1 MMDETWDTG
10 MLSLPERS
18 RLYHLKPAGI
28 GTPYVENLTSYIIRL
43 AEEHC
48 VLPKIL
54 IVKEVLPLLTQTG
67 EPEEPALFSY
77 GAVLGNAQAL
87 NGMGIMAT
95 SSVYALEKLT
105 KWKDLHLLTMLPWA
119 NVISKYG
126 LCRETQAW
134 CPLCFEEWRANKC
147 VMYTPLL
154 WSLKALRVCLHHKR
168 LLHEKCPSLHC
179 NKTIPVLH
187 PHIRLGYC
195 PYCNCWLGN
204 TADMEKNSTETV
216 IPDEFEREM
225 WYATA
230 IGELLEVVSRLSS
243 TLQKEDLALA
253 VDSLINRMPIK
264 KAVYLTRL
272 LERKSVQTVALWQ
285 KGLEI
290 PRMNT
295 LLQMCHLLDTSLQQ
309 LFLRESDGELITIS
323 EERKKFNRE
332 MNPVHTKTPC
342 DPEELRRALE
352 KVLASDEEPFPSITE
367 VAQSLGYCN
376 RSSLYKRFPELAY
389 AITTKYQ
396 KNRKSHPEQKMSSDE
411 LRQAL
416 ERILSSNEEP
426 PPSIREVAQRLGYR
440 GVGPL
445 YARFP
450 ELAREIAAKYRKRN
464 PRLRAP
470 LSLEELRH
478 SLEAELASKEE
489 PPPSLHE
496 VAHRLGYR
504 HAGPLRRRLP
514 ELARAIAAKDR
525 RHSHSQRESMSSEE
539 LQQALEAELASKEEP
554 PPSIHEVAQ
563 RLGYRH
569 AGPLRSRFPDLSRA
583 ITQKHQ
589 NHNPF
594 DRKRKS
600 SAELRR
606 ALESILASNE
616 EPPPS
621 IHEVA
626 QRLGYRGANELH
638 KRFPDLANAIVTN
651 YQKYDPSRKKRMSSV
666 ELQQMLESILASNE
680 EPSPSIQEV
689 AHRLGYHGVSTLYSR
704 FPDLSHAITAKYQRH
719 NPGRREP
726 MDAEA
731 LRQSL
736 EAILASNKEPPP
748 SIREVALRLG
758 YRSESTLYYH
768 FPELTHK
775 IVAKHR
781 KYTSHYKERVG
792 SSELQQALEAVL
804 ASEEEP
810 FPSIQEV
817 AQRLGYRSE
826 GTLFKRFPDLSHAI
840 AVKSRKHT
848 FHNKERVGSGELQ
861 QALEAVL
868 ASEEEPPLSVPEVA
882 QHLGYRSE
890 RALYK
895 RFPELSRSIAERYHK
910 YKYNREE
917 IRNLDELRQALEVVL
932 ASEEEPF
939 PSMNEVA
946 RFLGYCSPTFLYK
959 HFPDL
964 SRAITSKKRRSGNLP
979 QKLEVLLKEALPTIT
994 QQEIA
999 KQLGCS
1005 IKKLHRHFPELSSN
1019 LKQRFIQS
1027 LDLEAV
1033 QETLEKEL
1041 ATENEVRSLSAVARD
1056 LGYPVQTLTKF
1067 FPSLCQ
1073 RIIVRGQLYRKEHSA
1088 LRKQKIQEEVQR
1100 VVFTINADQQY
1111 PSLDQ
1116 ILKRIDRSCVDP
1128 PIYYLEA
1135 YVPWKKSLENLGY

>member
-18 RLYHLKPAGI
+18 RLYHLKPIGI
-28 GTPYVENLTSYIIRL
+28 DTFHVENLTSYIVRL
-43 AEEHC
+43 AKAHC
-48 VLPKIL
+48 VLPKTL
-54 IVKEVLPLLTQTG
+54 IIKEVLPLLTQTR
-67 EPEEPALFSY
+67 EPEEPALYSY
-77 GAVLGNAQAL
+77 EAVLINAKAL
-87 NGMGIMAT
+87 NGMGSMAT
-95 SSVYALEKLT
+95 RGVYALEKLT
-105 KWKDLHLLTMLPWA
+105 LRKDLHLLTMLPWA

-126 LCRETQAW
+126 LFRKMQAW

-147 VMYTPLL
+147 VIYTPLL

-168 LLHEKCPSLHC
+168 LLDEKCPSLQC

-187 PHIRLGYC
+187 PHIRSGYC

-204 TADMEKNSTETV
+204 TADMDKISTETV
-216 IPDEFEREM
+216 IHDEFEREM
-225 WYATA
+225 WNATA
-230 IGELLEVVSRLSS
+230 IGKLLEVASRLSS

-264 KAVYLTRL
+264 KVVFLTRL

-290 PRMNT
+290 PRMNI
-295 LLQMCHLLDTSLQQ
+295 LLQMCHLLDISLEQ

-323 EERKKFNRE
+323 EEHKKFNRE
-332 MNPVHTKTPC
+332 LNPVHTRTPR

-352 KVLASDEEPFPSITE
+352 TVLASDEKPFPSIKE
-367 VAQSLGYCN
+367 VAQRLGYCSK
-376 RSSLYKRFPELAY
+376 SSLYQRCPELAY
-389 AITTKYQ
+389 ALAAKHQKY
-396 KNRKSHPEQKMSSDE
+396 RKSHPTEKMNSDE
-411 LRQAL
+411 LRHAL

-426 PPSIREVAQRLGYR
+426 PPSIQEVAQRLGYR

-445 YARFP
+445 YARCP

-478 SLEAELASKEE
+478 SLEAELASNEE

-496 VAHRLGYR
+496 VAQRLGYR

-514 ELARAIAAKDR
+514 ELVHAIAARDR
-525 RHSHSQRESMSSEE
+525 KHSHSQRESMSSEE
-539 LQQALEAELASKEEP
+539 LQHALESILASSEEP
-554 PPSIHEVAQ
+554 PPSLHEAAQ
-563 RLGYRH
+563 RLDYRNTS
-569 AGPLRSRFPDLSRA
+569 PLRRRFPELCRT
-583 ITQKHQ
+583 ITEKHQ
-589 NHNPF
+589 DHNPF
-594 DRKRKS
+594 RRRSMS
-600 SAELRR
+600 SVELRR

-621 IHEVA
+621 LYEVA

-638 KRFPDLANAIVTN
+638 KRFPDLANAIVKN
-651 YQKYDPSRKKRMSSV
+651 YQKYDPSPKKRMSSI
-666 ELQQMLESILASNE
+666 ELQQKLESILASNE
-680 EPSPSIQEV
+680 EPPPSIQEV
-689 AHRLGYHGVSTLYSR
+689 AHRLGYSSVSTIYSR

-726 MDAEA
+726 LDAEA

-736 EAILASNKEPPP
+736 EAILASNEEPPP
-748 SIREVALRLG
+748 SIQEVALRLG

-768 FPELTHK
+768 FHELTHK

-781 KYTSHYKERVG
+781 KYNSLYKERT
-792 SSELQQALEAVL
+792 SSIELQQALEAVL

-817 AQRLGYRSE
+817 ARRLGYRSE
-826 GTLFKRFPDLSHAI
+826 STLFKRFPDLSHAI

-848 FHNKERVGSGELQ
+848 FHNKERIDSDELR

-882 QHLGYRSE
+882 QRLGYRSE
-890 RALYK
+890 RTLYK
-895 RFPELSRSIAERYHK
+895 RFPEFSRSIAERYHK
-910 YKYNREE
+910 YKFNREE
-917 IRNLDELRQALEVVL
+917 IMNLDELRQALEAVL

-946 RFLGYCSPTFLYK
+946 QFLGYRSPSFLYK

-964 SRAITSKKRRSGNLP
+964 SRAITTKKRRSENLP
-979 QKLEVLLKEALPTIT
+979 QKVEILLKDAAPTIT

-1005 IKKLHRHFPELSSN
+1005 IHKLHCHFPEVSSI
-1019 LKQRFIQS
+1019 LEQRFIQS
-1027 LDLEAV
+1027 FDLEAL
-1033 QETLEKEL
+1033 QAALEKEL
-1041 ATENEVRSLSAVARD
+1041 VTENEVRSLSAVAKD
-1056 LGYPVQTLTKF
+1056 LGYPVRTLTKF

-1073 RIIVRGQLYRKEHSA
+1073 KIIARGHLYRKKHNA
-1088 LRKQKIQEEVQR
+1088 LRRQKIQEEVQHI
-1100 VVFTINADQQY
+1100 VFTINADQQY
-1111 PSLDQ
+1111 PSFNQ
-1116 ILKRIDRSCVDP
+1116 MLKRIDRSCVHP

-1135 YVPWKKSLENLGY
+1135 CVPWRKALESLGY

>member
-18 RLYHLKPAGI
+18 RLYHLKPIGI
-28 GTPYVENLTSYIIRL
+28 DTFHVENLTSYIVRL
-43 AEEHC
+43 AKAHC
-48 VLPKIL
+48 VLPKTL
-54 IVKEVLPLLTQTG
+54 IIKEVLPLLTQTR
-67 EPEEPALFSY
+67 EPEEPALYSY
-77 GAVLGNAQAL
+77 EAVLINAKAL
-87 NGMGIMAT
+87 NGMGSMAT
-95 SSVYALEKLT
+95 RGVYALEKLT
-105 KWKDLHLLTMLPWA
+105 LRKDLHLLTMLPWA

-126 LCRETQAW
+126 LFRKMQAW

-147 VMYTPLL
+147 VIYTPLL

-168 LLHEKCPSLHC
+168 LLDEKCPSLQC

-187 PHIRLGYC
+187 PHIRSGYC

-204 TADMEKNSTETV
+204 TADMGKISTETV
-216 IPDEFEREM
+216 IHDEFEREM
-225 WYATA
+225 WNATA
-230 IGELLEVVSRLSS
+230 IGKLLEVASRLSS

-264 KAVYLTRL
+264 KVVFLTRL

-295 LLQMCHLLDTSLQQ
+295 LLQMCHLLDISLEQ

-323 EERKKFNRE
+323 EEHKKFNRE
-332 MNPVHTKTPC
+332 LNPVHTRTPR

-352 KVLASDEEPFPSITE
+352 TVLASDEKPFPSIKE
-367 VAQSLGYCN
+367 VAQRLGYCSK
-376 RSSLYKRFPELAY
+376 SSLYQRCPELAH
-389 AITTKYQ
+389 ALAAKHQKY
-396 KNRKSHPEQKMSSDE
+396 RKSHPTEKMNSDE
-411 LRQAL
+411 LRHAL

-426 PPSIREVAQRLGYR
+426 PPSIQEVAQRLGYK
-440 GVGPL
+440 GVTPL
-445 YARFP
+445 YARCP
-450 ELAREIAAKYRKRN
+450 ELAREIAVKYRKRN
-464 PRLRAP
+464 PRQREP
-470 LSLEELRH
+470 LSFDELHHALET
-478 SLEAELASKEE
+478 ELASSEE

-496 VAHRLGYR
+496 VAQRLGYR

-514 ELARAIAAKDR
+514 EPAQAIAARDR
-525 RHSHSQRESMSSEE
+525 KHSHSQRESMSSEE
-539 LQQALEAELASKEEP
+539 LQQALE
-554 PPSIHEVAQ
+554 
-563 RLGYRH
+563 
-569 AGPLRSRFPDLSRA
+569 
-583 ITQKHQ
+583 
-589 NHNPF
+589 
-594 DRKRKS
+594 
-600 SAELRR
+600 
-606 ALESILASNE
+606 SILASNE

-621 IHEVA
+621 LHEVA

-638 KRFPDLANAIVTN
+638 KRFPDLANAIVKN
-651 YQKYDPSRKKRMSSV
+651 YQKYDPSPKKRMSSI
-666 ELQQMLESILASNE
+666 ELQQKLESILASNE
-680 EPSPSIQEV
+680 EPPPSIQEV
-689 AHRLGYHGVSTLYSR
+689 AHRLGYSSVSTIYSR

-726 MDAEA
+726 LDAEA

-736 EAILASNKEPPP
+736 EAILASNEEPPP
-748 SIREVALRLG
+748 SIQEVALRLG

-768 FPELTHK
+768 FHELTHK

-781 KYTSHYKERVG
+781 KYNSLYKERT
-792 SSELQQALEAVL
+792 SSIELQQALEAVL

-817 AQRLGYRSE
+817 ARRLGYRSE
-826 GTLFKRFPDLSHAI
+826 STLFKRFPDLSHAI

-848 FHNKERVGSGELQ
+848 FHNKERIGSDELR

-882 QHLGYRSE
+882 QRLGYRSE
-890 RALYK
+890 RTLYK
-895 RFPELSRSIAERYHK
+895 RFPEFSRSIAERYHK
-910 YKYNREE
+910 YKFNREE
-917 IRNLDELRQALEVVL
+917 IMNLDELRQALEAVL

-946 RFLGYCSPTFLYK
+946 QFLGYRSPSFLYK

-964 SRAITSKKRRSGNLP
+964 SRAITTKKRRSENLP
-979 QKLEVLLKEALPTIT
+979 QKVEILLKDAAPTIT

-1005 IKKLHRHFPELSSN
+1005 IHKLHCHFPEVSSI
-1019 LKQRFIQS
+1019 LEQRFIQS
-1027 LDLEAV
+1027 FDLEAL
-1033 QETLEKEL
+1033 QAALEKEL
-1041 ATENEVRSLSAVARD
+1041 VTENEVRSLSAVAKD
-1056 LGYPVQTLTKF
+1056 LGYPVRTLTKF

-1073 RIIVRGQLYRKEHSA
+1073 KIIARGHLYRKKHNA
-1088 LRKQKIQEEVQR
+1088 LRRQKIQEEVQHI
-1100 VVFTINADQQY
+1100 VFTINADQQY
-1111 PSLDQ
+1111 PSFNQ
-1116 ILKRIDRSCVDP
+1116 MLKRIDRSCVHP

-1135 YVPWKKSLENLGY
+1135 CVPWRKALESLGY